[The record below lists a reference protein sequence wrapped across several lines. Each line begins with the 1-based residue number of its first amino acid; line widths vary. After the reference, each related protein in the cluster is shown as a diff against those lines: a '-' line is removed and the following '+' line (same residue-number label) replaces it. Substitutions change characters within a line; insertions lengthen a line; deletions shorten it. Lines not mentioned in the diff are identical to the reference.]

1 MDIWSC
7 FLPPKKINY
16 LIISAHEYKFSATS
30 ECLKYI
36 KSNFNTK
43 MIVISGNMCVDK
55 KPSAMNWSVAH
66 YVQTSSSW
74 LTYSIIIIRIRIEGR
89 GKSVLAEVTIPSKVV
104 ETIFKTTVDKM
115 VSLSHAKLNLGTSAA
130 ITIGGWNAHAANVV
144 AAIFLATGQVSALFS
159 RPIKYLVKK
168 QRMRLKW

>member
-1 MDIWSC
+1 M
-7 FLPPKKINY
+7 FKLPN
-16 LIISAHEYKFSATS
+16 
-30 ECLKYI
+30 
-36 KSNFNTK
+36 
-43 MIVISGNMCVDK
+43 
-55 KPSAMNWSVAH
+55 
-66 YVQTSSSW
+66 SW
-74 LTYSIIIIRIRIEGR
+74 LTYRIIIIRIRIEGR

-144 AAIFLATGQVSALFS
+144 AAIFLATGQVSVLFS

>member
-1 MDIWSC
+1 MRRQ
-7 FLPPKKINY
+7 K
-16 LIISAHEYKFSATS
+16 T
-30 ECLKYI
+30 ECYELVCCTLY
-36 KSNFNTK
+36 SNFQ
-43 MIVISGNMCVDK
+43 IAGLHI
-55 KPSAMNWSVAH
+55 P
-66 YVQTSSSW
+66 
-74 LTYSIIIIRIRIEGR
+74 SIIIIRIRIEGR

-144 AAIFLATGQVSALFS
+144 AAIFLATGQVSVLFS

>member
-1 MDIWSC
+1 M
-7 FLPPKKINY
+7 
-16 LIISAHEYKFSATS
+16 
-30 ECLKYI
+30 
-36 KSNFNTK
+36 NTNL
-43 MIVISGNMCVDK
+43 VLH
-55 KPSAMNWSVAH
+55 PSAWNISRVILIQKWLWSVEICASTKNRVLWIGLLH
-66 YVQTSSSW
+66 IMFKLPNNW
-74 LTYSIIIIRIRIEGR
+74 LTYRIIIIRIRIEGR

-144 AAIFLATGQVSALFS
+144 AAIFLATGQVSVLFS